1 MDGDDG
7 TRQTCQA
14 ESGDVVNSVPKYQAV
29 HNEILR
35 RLQSGQYAIGMRLPT
50 EEELS
55 ATFKVSRV
63 TVRKALELLVR
74 SGFLTSRQGSGYN
87 VATLS
92 PPSSTCLVSFTDKV
106 LLEGRVPGAKLL
118 GIKVF
123 EGSLPAAVAEF
134 FDEPM
139 VRVDRLRTVDD
150 VPRMLTE
157 TWIPQRLVPDI
168 SLAHFPQSGQNQSLL
183 RILRVDFQLDW
194 SSACETIDCAIAEP
208 TVAEQLKIPVNT
220 PVLSQACTAFDGD
233 GKPVFFDTLFRQGP
247 ISFDL
252 AGPAPSQ
259 TNP

>member
-1 MDGDDG
+1 M
-7 TRQTCQA
+7 TT
-14 ESGDVVNSVPKYQAV
+14 VPKYRAV
-29 HNEILR
+29 HDEILD
-35 RLQSGQYAIGMRLPT
+35 RLQNGQYAIGMRLPT

-55 ATFKVSRV
+55 RTFEVSRV

-92 PPSSTCLVSFTDKV
+92 PPSSTCLVSFTDQV
-106 LLEGRVPGAKLL
+106 LIEGRVPGAKLL
-118 GIKVF
+118 GIKPF
-123 EGSLPAAVAEF
+123 EGALPRPVAEF

-139 VRVDRLRTVDD
+139 VRVDRLRTVDGD
-150 VPRMLTE
+150 PRMLTQ
-157 TWIPQRLVPDI
+157 TWIPQRLVPGI

-194 SSACETIDCAIAEP
+194 SSACETIDCLVAEP
-208 TVAEQLKIPVNT
+208 DVAEQLQIPVNT

-233 GKPVFFDTLFRQGP
+233 GKPVFFDMLFRQGP

-252 AGPAPSQ
+252 AGPAPRQ
-259 TNP
+259 TNQ